1 MGPICSVRR
10 LAIARRSAAST
21 LAATCPRRHLKA
33 WVVSAVATNSCCAW
47 RSSDGSMVRVPV
59 PRIYAP
65 VSIIEEENMSEPRN
79 LTQKLLGA
87 HLTEGDLVPG
97 EEIDLTVDQ
106 ILIEDALGSM
116 TALQF
121 EELGA
126 DRVSVPLAVMYV
138 DHNVLQIDEKNMDEH
153 RYLQSFSA
161 RCGIRYSR
169 PGNGISHYVHLER
182 FAKPGEL
189 LVGAD
194 SHSTMAGA
202 VGMFAVG
209 AGGLDVAAAM
219 AGYSFTLECPK
230 VVGVELRGTLPD
242 WVQSKDIILE
252 LLRRYGVRGGVGR
265 VFEFTGEGVAT
276 LSVTDRGTICN
287 MITELGATAA
297 VFPSD
302 EQTREWLAAQRC
314 EGDYAPLAA
323 DPGASYDESEI
334 IELSDLEPLIAKP
347 SSPGNVVPVRE
358 VAGTKTAQVCVGS
371 SVNSSYEDLA
381 TVSRTGVYQDLVASG
396 ARMLEPVCGP
406 CIGVGQ
412 APSAGVPSVR
422 TFNRNFPGRSGT
434 AGDQVY
440 LCSPATA
447 AASALRGE
455 ISDPRELGAPPAIA
469 PASSDPALDDRQILD
484 PPPPGDAQSVE
495 IVRGPNIVP
504 PPKGQPLPETLEGR
518 ITIVVE
524 DDVSTGDMA
533 PDGALGMSLWSNI
546 PECAKYMFQRQ
557 DPDFHDRALEWGGG
571 FIVGGHN
578 YGQGSSRE
586 HAALAPLHLGIRAV
600 IAKGFA
606 RIHRRNL
613 ISQGILPLRFK
624 HEEDYDRFEPG
635 QKLELPNIR
644 QLLENGD
651 EEITAQMNGTEITLL
666 AEFSERERNLLI
678 HGGFRR
684 QLRNQQEED
693 APEGGEFKEQSES
706 PSERDAEQ
714 GGEMS

>member
-1 MGPICSVRR
+1 
-10 LAIARRSAAST
+10 
-21 LAATCPRRHLKA
+21 
-33 WVVSAVATNSCCAW
+33 
-47 RSSDGSMVRVPV
+47 MVRVPV
-59 PRIYAP
+59 PRFCAP
-65 VSIIEEENMSEPRN
+65 VSIIEEENMAEPRN
-79 LTQKLLGA
+79 FTQKLLGA
-87 HLTEGDLVPG
+87 HLAEGDLVPG

-106 ILIEDALGSM
+106 ILVEDATGSM

-121 EELGA
+121 EALGI
-126 DRVSVPLAVMYV
+126 DRVTVPLAVMYV

-153 RYLQSFSA
+153 HYLQSFSA
-161 RCGIRYSR
+161 RYGLRYSR

-182 FAKPGEL
+182 FATPGEL

-209 AGGLDVAAAM
+209 AGGLDVAVAM
-219 AGYSFTLECPK
+219 AGYGFSLEYPK
-230 VVGVELRGTLPD
+230 IVGVELHGELPA

-265 VFEFTGEGVAT
+265 VFEFTGDGVST

-302 EQTREWLAAQRC
+302 ERVREWLAAQRR
-314 EGDYAPLAA
+314 EEDYVPLAA
-323 DPGASYDESEI
+323 DPSATYDEDESI
-334 IELSDLEPLIAKP
+334 DLSDLEPLIARP
-347 SSPGNVVPVRE
+347 TSPGNVVPVRE
-358 VAGTKTAQVCVGS
+358 VAGTEAVQVCVGS

-381 TVSRTGVYQDLVASG
+381 TAAAVLRENIVHPRIEMTVTPGSRQILDTISKSGVYQDFVAAG
-396 ARMLEPVCGP
+396 ARMLEAVCGP

-434 AGDQVY
+434 ERDQVY

-447 AASALRGE
+447 AVTAIKGE
-455 ISDPRELGAPPAIA
+455 IADPRELEDPPNITPAPSNPSI
-469 PASSDPALDDRQILD
+469 DDRQILD
-484 PPPPGDAQSVE
+484 PPPPEEARSVE

-504 PPKGQPLPETLEGR
+504 PPEGRPLPEALEGR

-546 PECAKYMFQRQ
+546 PECAKYMFRRQ
-557 DPDFHDRALEWGGG
+557 DPGFHDRTLEWGGS

-586 HAALAPLHLGIRAV
+586 HAALAPLHLGIRAIV
-600 IAKGFA
+600 AKSFA

-613 ISQGILPLRFK
+613 ISQGILPLLFVN
-624 HEEDYDRFEPG
+624 EADYEQVSQGETWRIESVREVVSAQEAMLAAKSDAGREIE
-635 QKLELPNIR
+635 LEARLLPR
-644 QLLENGD
+644 
-651 EEITAQMNGTEITLL
+651 
-666 AEFSERERNLLI
+666 EREILVA
-678 HGGFRR
+678 GGMLKY
-684 QLRNQQEED
+684 LRAGGQQRIGIV
-693 APEGGEFKEQSES
+693 EGDSASAESGASES
-706 PSERDAEQ
+706 NGRS
-714 GGEMS
+714 

>member
-1 MGPICSVRR
+1 M
-10 LAIARRSAAST
+10 SA
-21 LAATCPRRHLKA
+21 
-33 WVVSAVATNSCCAW
+33 
-47 RSSDGSMVRVPV
+47 
-59 PRIYAP
+59 
-65 VSIIEEENMSEPRN
+65 PRN
-79 LTQKLLGA
+79 LTQKLLGG
-87 HLTEGDLVPG
+87 HLLKGDLVPG
-97 EEIDLTVDQ
+97 EEVVLRVEQ
-106 ILIEDALGSM
+106 ILIEDATGSM

-121 EELGA
+121 EALEM
-126 DRVSVPLAVMYV
+126 DRVAVPLAVMYV
-138 DHNVLQIDEKNMDEH
+138 DHNVLQIDDKNMDEH
-153 RYLQSFSA
+153 RFLQSFSA
-161 RCGIRYSR
+161 CYGIHYSR

-182 FAKPGEL
+182 FARPGEL

-209 AGGLDVAAAM
+209 AGGLDVAVAM
-219 AGYSFTLECPK
+219 AGHGFSLEYPT
-230 VVGVELRGTLPD
+230 VVGVELREELPS

-265 VFEFTGEGVAT
+265 VFEFTGEGVSA

-302 EQTREWLAAQRC
+302 ERTREWLEAQRR
-314 EGDYAPLAA
+314 EDDYVPLAA
-323 DPGASYDESEI
+323 DSDASYEETEVI
-334 IELSDLEPLIAKP
+334 QLSDLEPLIARP
-347 SSPGNVVPVRE
+347 SSPGNVVPVRD
-358 VAGTKTAQVCVGS
+358 VAGTGTVQVCVGS

-381 TVSRTGVYQDLVASG
+381 TAAAVLRENVVHPRIEMTVTPGSRQILDTISKSGVYEDLVAAG

-434 AGDQVY
+434 SGDEVY

-447 AASALRGE
+447 AATALRGE
-455 ISDPRELGAPPAIA
+455 ISDPRELGDPPAISPA
-469 PASSDPALDDRQILD
+469 PSNPAIDDRQILG
-484 PPPPGDAQSVE
+484 PPPPEEARNFE

-504 PPKGQPLPETLEGR
+504 PPEGHPLPEELEGR
-518 ITIVVE
+518 VVIVVE

-546 PECAKYMFQRQ
+546 PECAKYMFRRQ
-557 DPDFHDRALEWGGG
+557 DPEFHDRALEWGGG

-586 HAALAPLHLGIRAV
+586 HAALAPLHLGICAV
-600 IAKGFA
+600 VAKSFA

-613 ISQGILPLRFK
+613 ISQSIIPLLFR
-624 HEEDYDRFEPG
+624 EENDYERVNQGHTWKIEG
-635 QKLELPNIR
+635 LREAV
-644 QLLENGD
+644 
-651 EEITAQMNGTEITLL
+651 TAGERTLRVNNYDGTEIGLEIRLSPREREVLL
-666 AEFSERERNLLI
+666 A
-678 HGGFRR
+678 GGT
-684 QLRNQQEED
+684 LRFLRC
-693 APEGGEFKEQSES
+693 A
-706 PSERDAEQ
+706 
-714 GGEMS
+714 